1 MAGRKPLELAHV
13 ETLDGSERA
22 KERLR
27 VFLET
32 LHGELTVPEACGRLG
47 LHESYFHELRH
58 RWLQEALA
66 LLEPQ
71 PVGRPPQKPPL
82 DGSSPSELARDNA
95 RLAAEAAALREELR
109 ASEVREEIARIK
121 SGGYSSAPVGAPPGG
136 APPGAGKKTERTP

>member
-58 RWLQEALA
+58 RWLQSSLA
-66 LLEPQ
+66 MLEPR

-82 DGSSPSELARDNA
+82 EESELARDNA
-95 RLAAEAAALREELR
+95 RLAAEAESLREDLR
-109 ASEVREEIARIK
+109 AAQVRAEIERIK
-121 SGGYSSAPVGAPPGG
+121 SGVCSSAPS
-136 APPGAGKKTERTP
+136 GAGKKTK

>member
-13 ETLDGSERA
+13 DALDGSERA

-32 LHGELTVPEACGRLG
+32 LRGELSVPEACQRLG

-58 RWLQEALA
+58 RWLQDALT

-71 PVGRPPQKPPL
+71 PVGRPVQKPPREE
-82 DGSSPSELARDNA
+82 PPELARENA
-95 RLAAEAAALREELR
+95 RLAAEAEALREELC
-109 ASEVREEIARIK
+109 ASQVREEITRIK
-121 SGGYSSAPVGAPPGG
+121 SAPPDPVARGAPL
-136 APPGAGKKTERTP
+136 GAGKKTK